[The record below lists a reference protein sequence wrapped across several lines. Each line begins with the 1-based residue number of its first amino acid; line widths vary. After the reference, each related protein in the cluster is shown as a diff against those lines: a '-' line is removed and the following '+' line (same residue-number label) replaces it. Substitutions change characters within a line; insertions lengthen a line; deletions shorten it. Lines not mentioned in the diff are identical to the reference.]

1 MHGKCFPPRE
11 TALLLLL
18 LAPSTFLVEIF
29 KKFITS
35 TMCFSL
41 VTQRKR
47 PSIGHLMGLS
57 SKRQMSARTKAG
69 YKWLSKIKKG
79 AAVGPKDSV
88 ALSVV
93 HLSPM
98 GSTLSF
104 ANTTRIEHV
113 ADWDA
118 ISKKYRILMG
128 ELQEERGGGGED
140 EEEEGGG
147 DNGGGENGGGA
158 AAGENGA

>member
-1 MHGKCFPPRE
+1 
-11 TALLLLL
+11 
-18 LAPSTFLVEIF
+18 
-29 KKFITS
+29 
-35 TMCFSL
+35 
-41 VTQRKR
+41 
-47 PSIGHLMGLS
+47 
-57 SKRQMSARTKAG
+57 MSARTKAG

-79 AAVGPKDSV
+79 AQVRPKDSV

-118 ISKKYRILMG
+118 ISKRYRILMG
-128 ELQEERGGGGED
+128 DVDEDRTGGNGED
-140 EEEEGGG
+140 GEDGDEVG
-147 DNGGGENGGGA
+147 DNGGENNGGG
-158 AAGENGA
+158 